1 MLQILGMKLE
11 GFSIER
17 PKLIALA
24 SSSPSTSSV
33 ESSLT
38 FASLLSVRK
47 PERSIKLQEYLR
59 EHLARELEIPSS
71 SLKDEQPL
79 AELGLDSLM
88 IFRMGIQLESEFG
101 FVMDTKVWMDGL
113 NLQQLTRA
121 LIETVER
128 KAELGMETDKS

>member
-1 MLQILGMKLE
+1 MPGQG
-11 GFSIER
+11 
-17 PKLIALA
+17 
-24 SSSPSTSSV
+24 
-33 ESSLT
+33 
-38 FASLLSVRK
+38 RK
-47 PERSIKLQEYLR
+47 FTV
-59 EHLARELEIPSS
+59 ELEIPAS

-121 LIETVER
+121 LVETVEQR
-128 KAELGMETDKS
+128 AQLGVEANNR